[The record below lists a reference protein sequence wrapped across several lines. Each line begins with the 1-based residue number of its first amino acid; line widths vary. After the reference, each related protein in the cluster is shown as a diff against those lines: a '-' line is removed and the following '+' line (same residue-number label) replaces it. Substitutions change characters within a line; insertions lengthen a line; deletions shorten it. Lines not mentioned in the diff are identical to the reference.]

1 MGLNRR
7 PVAWRRRFT
16 QPDPI
21 GLAGGLNLYGY
32 ANGDPING
40 SDPFGLEVVFKNDD
54 DGTLRQAWNHAKRAL
69 REQARNGDKEA
80 AGALYSM
87 RRMEND
93 KDNTFTFV
101 NESLAHSLGDA
112 MGQTARIDVAGI
124 GRARS
129 VDGLSVNVASVMVHE
144 AGHLFYNA
152 TPIHQLNPSSAGSNS
167 YAMSW
172 DNAYRR
178 SVWMPER
185 ANHHSYPRR

>member
-1 MGLNRR
+1 M
-7 PVAWRRRFT
+7 
-16 QPDPI
+16 
-21 GLAGGLNLYGY
+21 
-32 ANGDPING
+32 
-40 SDPFGLEVVFKNDD
+40 FKNDD
-54 DGTLRQAWNHAKRAL
+54 DGTMRRAWNHAKRAL
-69 REQARNGDKEA
+69 REQARDGDKEA
-80 AGALYSM
+80 AGALRNM

-93 KDNTFTFV
+93 QDITYTFV

-124 GRARS
+124 GRART

-152 TPIHQLNPSSAGSNS
+152 VRIHQLNPNSDVSNS

-185 ANHHSYPRR
+185 ANHHSYPKR